1 MLARILVPL
10 QYLYLFWFAEMMIAR
25 AYASGPGHIK
35 AIRRAERA
43 VVQVEDLQ
51 QRFPEITD
59 WIDDRRQRDAI
70 RNRATTKEIAQ

>member
-10 QYLYLFWFAEMMIAR
+10 QYLYLFWFAEKMIAR
-25 AYASGPGHIK
+25 AYKSGPGHVK

-51 QRFPEITD
+51 QRFPEVTD

-70 RNRATTKEIAQ
+70 RNRKSSKEIA

>member
-10 QYLYLFWFAEMMIAR
+10 QYLYFFWLAEKKIAL
-25 AYASGPGHIK
+25 AYKSGPGHLK
-35 AIRRAERA
+35 ALRRAERA

-51 QRFPEITD
+51 QRFPEVTD

-70 RNRATTKEIAQ
+70 RNRASSKELA